1 VSGRVRV
8 GVVGLDFEYTLVLI
22 SMVVGCGLVLVI
34 EERGSTPRTIT
45 WFTAM
50 VVLCA
55 LLSFFLI

>member
-1 VSGRVRV
+1 V